1 MVIFLRR
8 YTASYSGTQIKR
20 TSKDYY
26 INEVLGITNEFHSQI
41 YEKKPRYN
49 GNSLQQT
56 HFASPLVLPY
66 IEGTLNITTEVQ
78 MYRVCTLLSSSNFM
92 TFSDYF
98 HGLLQFSATAA
109 ALEKIVHLLVAVP
122 VFSYISK

>member
-1 MVIFLRR
+1 MSFIVKYMKKTLDI
-8 YTASYSGTQIKR
+8 TEIPYSKHI
-20 TSKDYY
+20 
-26 INEVLGITNEFHSQI
+26 
-41 YEKKPRYN
+41 
-49 GNSLQQT
+49 
-56 HFASPLVLPY
+56 LPVPQ
-66 IEGTLNITTEVQ
+66 GTLNITTEVQ

-109 ALEKIVHLLVAVP
+109 ALEKIAHLLVAVP

>member
-92 TFSDYF
+92 TFSHYF
-98 HGLLQFSATAA
+98 HGLQFSATAA
-109 ALEKIVHLLVAVP
+109 ALEKIAHLLVAVP

>member
-1 MVIFLRR
+1 MSFLVK
-8 YTASYSGTQIKR
+8 YIK
-20 TSKDYY
+20 K
-26 INEVLGITNEFHSQI
+26 E
-41 YEKKPRYN
+41 PRYKE
-49 GNSLQQT
+49 NSLQQT

-98 HGLLQFSATAA
+98 HGLLQFSATSGLAA
-109 ALEKIVHLLVAVP
+109 ALEKIAHLLVAVP

>member
-1 MVIFLRR
+1 MSFIVK
-8 YTASYSGTQIKR
+8 YM
-20 TSKDYY
+20 
-26 INEVLGITNEFHSQI
+26 
-41 YEKKPRYN
+41 KKNPQYN

-109 ALEKIVHLLVAVP
+109 ALEKIAHLLVAVP